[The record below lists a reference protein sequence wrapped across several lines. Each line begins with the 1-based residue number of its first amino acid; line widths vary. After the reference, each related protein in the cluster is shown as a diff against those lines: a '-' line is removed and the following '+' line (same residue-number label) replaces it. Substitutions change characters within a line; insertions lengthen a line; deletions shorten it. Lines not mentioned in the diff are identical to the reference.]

1 MEAASMPTRRELE
14 MHEMWCG
21 ADTSGEPVWH
31 VLTPDRASTLCGV
44 EKQQQDSRRRHTTTD
59 RHCFPCM
66 KTFQAVLESR

>member
-1 MEAASMPTRRELE
+1 

-31 VLTPDRASTLCGV
+31 VLTADKASTLCGV
-44 EKQQQDSRRRHTTTD
+44 EKREDARRQHATD

-66 KTFQAVLESR
+66 KTFQTVVESR

>member
-1 MEAASMPTRRELE
+1 

-31 VLTPDRASTLCGV
+31 VLTTDRTTTLCGV
-44 EKQQQDSRRRHTTTD
+44 EKENEPRRRDATD

-66 KTFQAVLESR
+66 ESFQEVVEAG

>member
-1 MEAASMPTRRELE
+1 

-31 VLTPDRASTLCGV
+31 VLTTDKTTTLCGV
-44 EKQQQDSRRRHTTTD
+44 KKRQEESQRILSTD

-66 KTFQAVLESR
+66 KTFQAAMESR

>member
-1 MEAASMPTRRELE
+1 MPTRRELE

-31 VLTPDRASTLCGV
+31 VLTTDKTTTLCGV
-44 EKQQQDSRRRHTTTD
+44 ERDDEDSRRRHATD

-66 KTFQAVLESR
+66 KSFQAVMEASR